1 MALRDVADGRDVASS
16 LADRL
21 ALVLGLDLD
30 DGPDLDLGH
39 GLAGGV
45 HLAGHGDGERLHA
58 DRGDVERLEQVAD
71 EDLLVLVPLDELDV
85 LLQQVAHHLE
95 VLRLLAEGLAEVA
108 LLGDEDDALALVDG
122 VLDAGAQALLGLRDE
137 ADGLH
142 AEVEVCHQDT
152 GEGGGPGRFQVGKG
166 GLGYG
171 RIGSPSPPG
180 PREAACGAQQGAPL
194 RYLPSCRTSDV
205 PASSTASAEMA
216 NGLP

>member
-45 HLAGHGDGERLHA
+45 HLAGHVDGESLHA
-58 DRGDVERLEQVAD
+58 DGGDVEGLEQVAD

-95 VLRLLAEGLAEVA
+95 VLRLLAEGLAQVA
-108 LLGDEDDALALVDG
+108 LLGDEDDALAFVDG

-142 AEVEVCHQDT
+142 AEVEVGQ
-152 GEGGGPGRFQVGKG
+152 GGR
-166 GLGYG
+166 
-171 RIGSPSPPG
+171 
-180 PREAACGAQQGAPL
+180 L
-194 RYLPSCRTSDV
+194 RGVWWMRSLVAYLPSWRTSEV
-205 PASSTASAEMA
+205 PASSTARAEMA
-216 NGLP
+216 KGLPQAGPSSVPMPSKA